1 MNREQAKILAPI
13 IAAFAA
19 GSHIQARHTE
29 YSENKWCT
37 IKDKRP
43 VNFGA
48 ELDIG
53 WQFRIAPKPPKKQ
66 LINIALFNTAEQ
78 GGWEP
83 AYVLIP
89 KRYAGTA
96 TRANGFIR
104 WLAEDIEL
112 KRNETG
118 VKAQEVRHA

>member
-13 IAAFAA
+13 VAAFAA
-19 GSHIQARHTE
+19 GSTIEARNNQTMINWRKIE
-29 YSENKWCT
+29 GVFDMEAYLK
-37 IKDKRP
+37 
-43 VNFGA
+43 A
-48 ELDIG
+48 G
-53 WQFRIAPKPPKKQ
+53 WEFRIAPKPPKKQ

-112 KRNETG
+112 KRNETS

>member
-13 IAAFAA
+13 VAAFAA
-19 GSHIQARHTE
+19 GSTIEVRNHQAVKVSDWRKIE
-29 YSENKWCT
+29 GVFDMEACLK
-37 IKDKRP
+37 
-43 VNFGA
+43 A
-48 ELDIG
+48 G
-53 WQFRIAPKPPKKQ
+53 WEFRIAPKPPKKQ
-66 LINIALFNTAEQ
+66 LINIALFNIAGQ

-89 KRYAGTA
+89 KRHAGTA

-104 WLAEDIEL
+104 WLAEDVEL

-118 VKAQEVRHA
+118 VKAQEVRHAL

>member
-13 IAAFAA
+13 VAAFAA

-29 YSENKWCT
+29 HSKNEWYT
-37 IKDKRP
+37 VKDKRP

-53 WQFRIAPKPPKKQ
+53 WQFRIAPKPQKKQ
-66 LINIALFNTAEQ
+66 IFNIALFNTAEQ
-78 GGWEP
+78 GKWNP
-83 AYVLIP
+83 AYVLVP
-89 KRYAGTA
+89 KHHANTTKRS
-96 TRANGFIR
+96 NGFIR

>member
-1 MNREQAKILAPI
+1 MNRDQAKILAPI

-19 GSHIQARHTE
+19 GSAIEARHPRFAPNW
-29 YSENKWCT
+29 YK
-37 IKDKRP
+37 
-43 VNFGA
+43 
-48 ELDIG
+48 LDEIFDMDEDLRTG
-53 WQFRIAPKPPKKQ
+53 WEFRIAPKPPKKQ
-66 LINIALFNTAEQ
+66 IVNIALFNAAEQ

-83 AYVLIP
+83 AYVLVP
-89 KRYAGTA
+89 KRHVNTA
-96 TRANGFIR
+96 KRANGFIR

>member
-13 IAAFAA
+13 VAAFAA
-19 GSHIQARHTE
+19 GS
-29 YSENKWCT
+29 T
-37 IKDKRP
+37 IEVRNNQTMFNWRKIEGVFDMEACLK
-43 VNFGA
+43 A
-48 ELDIG
+48 G
-53 WQFRIAPKPPKKQ
+53 WEFRIAPKPPKKQ
-66 LINIALFNTAEQ
+66 LINIALFNIAGQ

-89 KRYAGTA
+89 KRHAGTA

-104 WLAEDIEL
+104 WLAEDVEL